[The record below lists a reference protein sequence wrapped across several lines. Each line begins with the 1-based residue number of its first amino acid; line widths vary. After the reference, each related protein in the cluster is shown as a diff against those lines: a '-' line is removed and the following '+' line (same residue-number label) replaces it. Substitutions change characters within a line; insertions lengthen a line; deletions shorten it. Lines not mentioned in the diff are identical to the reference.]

1 MRVSTPVQPQNQ
13 VEGGR
18 ALLRF
23 RLFGFPVHVDAS
35 FVIMIGI
42 IGYLSGFRWSEL
54 PLWLLVA
61 AVSVLVHEFGHAF
74 LARTTGASPAV
85 ALVAFGGVTTFVPPR
100 QLSRIRSLSISA
112 AGPVVGI
119 AFGVLLLGLVRVLG
133 PLDEDSWLALA
144 YRMALF
150 TSIGWGVL
158 NLLPILPLDGGQV
171 MRELLPGEPPVRA
184 RRAAVVS
191 IGVAVAVGAFA
202 WYIGYYSGVLIAGFF
217 ILVNFMEARR
227 PAAGGGRLTPEQA
240 IVEQLWNSKPEE
252 ARALLAAMPP
262 GTEVD
267 LAVHG
272 AVLAVTSDREQGLA
286 LLLQEV
292 QRRPEDGNAM
302 ALLVL
307 AHTLLHEWDAVVQL
321 ANGPYA
327 AVIPSAVLTRARQ
340 EALSIGDPEAAKRI
354 PVPE

>member
-1 MRVSTPVQPQNQ
+1 MSTPVQPQEQ
-13 VEGGR
+13 IQGGR

-23 RLFGFPVHVDAS
+23 KLFGFPVHVDAS
-35 FVIMIGI
+35 FVIMIGL
-42 IGYLSGFRWSEL
+42 IGYLSDYGLSEL

-61 AVSVLVHEFGHAF
+61 AISVLVHEFGHAF
-74 LARTTGASPAV
+74 AARTTGASPAI

-100 QLSRIRSLSISA
+100 QLSRLRSLSISA

-119 AFGVLLLGLVRVLG
+119 VFGLALLGLARAFG
-133 PLDEDSWLALA
+133 PIDPDSWLDLA
-144 YRMALF
+144 YDMALF

-171 MRELLPGEPPVRA
+171 MRELLPGAPPVRA
-184 RRAAVVS
+184 RRAAIVS
-191 IGVAVAVGAFA
+191 IVVCVLVGAWSF
-202 WYIGYYSGVLIAGFF
+202 YIGYFFGAVIAALF
-217 ILVNFMEARR
+217 ILTNAMAARR
-227 PAAGGGRLTPEQA
+227 PAAADGGVLTPEQA
-240 IVEQLWNSKPEE
+240 IVEQLWNARPEQ
-252 ARALLAAMPP
+252 ARELLAGLPP
-262 GTEVD
+262 GIDVD

-272 AVLAVTSDREQGLA
+272 AVLATTTDRGQGLA

-307 AHTLLHEWDAVVQL
+307 AHTLLHEWDAVVDL
-321 ANGPYA
+321 AKGPYA
-327 AVIPSAVLTRARQ
+327 AVIPSAVLARARQ
-340 EALSIGDPEAAKRI
+340 EALSSGDPAAAERI